1 MPYLKREIFS
11 EKVTVSGQ
19 RSEGDVWVSRGR
31 IFQAV
36 RDPIYGPRCQKWGLT
51 SLHLKPK
58 AVYTSLSENWIETLV
73 LPAV

>member
-1 MPYLKREIFS
+1 MPYLEREIFP

-31 IFQAV
+31 IFQAE
-36 RDPIYGPRCQKWGLT
+36 RDPIYGPRCQNWGPT
-51 SLHLKPK
+51 SPHSGPK

-73 LPAV
+73 LPVV